1 MEGQELKGFQIN
13 QVFQVLRG
21 IIQSRQN
28 KVWIFPQQTCP
39 WGKILNKKRVKDQN
53 I

>member
-1 MEGQELKGFQIN
+1 MEGQELKGFKIN

-28 KVWIFPQQTCP
+28 KVWIFPQQTAH
-39 WGKILNKKRVKDQN
+39 GVKKKG
-53 I
+53 